1 MTSISAVIFTW
12 LGLKIQRTHNFK
24 SVRPIGKI
32 RIGDYESNI
41 FIRIDNYGTGP
52 LIIKHIVVNGE
63 KLKKH
68 EGLFNKLPDEFVE
81 SIRWRNF
88 TTNYVNRVIPSNGT
102 LELIR
107 WTQETDFERNETEV
121 SEIRAELRRQL
132 KDLKIKVVYT
142 DIYEKNEF
150 SDKLKLTWFSRNL

>member
-1 MTSISAVIFTW
+1 MNTPQETSNLFLDVVLPILALVTSISAVIFTW

-52 LIIKHIVVNGE
+52 LIIKHIVVN
-63 KLKKH
+63 
-68 EGLFNKLPDEFVE
+68 
-81 SIRWRNF
+81 
-88 TTNYVNRVIPSNGT
+88 RVIPSNGT

-121 SEIRAELRRQL
+121 SEIRAELRRKL